1 MKISSNR
8 NIRNIIKDGKA
19 YKDILLNFVF
29 FYLKKKK
36 ETIKLSLN
44 ESLAR

>member
-8 NIRNIIKDGKA
+8 NIRNIIKDGKVC
-19 YKDILLNFVF
+19 KDILLDFAFV
-29 FYLKKKK
+29 YKKK
-36 ETIKLSLN
+36 TIKLSLN